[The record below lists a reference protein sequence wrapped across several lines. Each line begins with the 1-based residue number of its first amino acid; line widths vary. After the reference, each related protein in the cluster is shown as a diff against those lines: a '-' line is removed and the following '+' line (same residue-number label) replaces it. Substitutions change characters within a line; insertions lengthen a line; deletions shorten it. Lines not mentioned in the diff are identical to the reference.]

1 MLSALDATRLGSYT
15 AGSQKTLQ
23 GTPMTTYREIH
34 LKSRPVGV
42 PNANNFELVSVDLP
56 APGAGEVQVKNLWMT
71 VDPYMRGRMN
81 DVKSYSPPFALGK
94 VMDGGAVGEVVASG
108 DPSLKA
114 GDLVQSGFG
123 WREGFN
129 APAGQVQK
137 LDTMGLAPQT
147 FLGAAG
153 MPGLTAYVGLLKIA
167 ALKDGDV
174 VFVSGAAGAV
184 GSMVAQIAKAK
195 GHVVIGSAGGA
206 DKIAYLKSIGVD
218 HVIDYKV
225 EMDLTA
231 ALAKA
236 APNGIDVYF
245 DNVGGDHLVAALN
258 AARPF
263 ARFALCGAISM
274 YNATEMPAGPNNLVQ
289 MVGKQLRMEGF
300 IVSSSWDMMPA
311 FLKDLSGWA
320 KDGKVTWKETVFEGI
335 EKAPDAFWGLFSGEN
350 LGKMLVKL
358 A

>member
-1 MLSALDATRLGSYT
+1 MPKA
-15 AGSQKTLQ
+15 
-23 GTPMTTYREIH
+23 E
-34 LKSRPVGV
+34 
-42 PNANNFELVSVDLP
+42 NFELATVDLP

-81 DVKSYSPPFALGK
+81 DVQSYTPPFALGK
-94 VMDGGAVGEVVASG
+94 AMDGGAVGEVVASG
-108 DPSLKA
+108 DPGFKP

-129 APAGQVQK
+129 AAAASVQK
-137 LDTMGLAPQT
+137 LDTMGLPPQA

-195 GHVVIGSAGGA
+195 GHTVIGSAGGA
-206 DKIAYLKSIGVD
+206 DKVAFLKEIGVD
-218 HVIDYKV
+218 HVIDYKA
-225 EMDLTA
+225 EKDLTA

-236 APNGIDVYF
+236 APGGIDVYF
-245 DNVGGDHLVAALN
+245 DNVGGDHLIAALN
-258 AARPF
+258 AAKPF

-274 YNATEMPAGPNNLVQ
+274 YNATELPPGPPNLML

-311 FLKDLSGWA
+311 FLRDLAQW
-320 KDGKVTWKETVFEGI
+320 KKEGKITWKETVFEGI
-335 EKAPDAFWGLFSGEN
+335 EKAPDAFLGLFKGEN

-358 A
+358 S